1 MADIETHSPIQTELD
16 LAGAALRTF
25 FNIADAWDLDVDEQM
40 TLLGLTSR
48 STFYKWK
55 KQRTGRLQ
63 KDTLE
68 RISYLLGIFKA
79 LQVLIPNAAEAD
91 RWIKKPNAAPPF
103 GGKSA
108 LERMLAGHVVDLH
121 AVRQYLDAQRN
132 G

>member
-79 LQVLIPNAAEAD
+79 CKFSSQTPPKPIAGLRNRMPRRRSAESRRLSGCSPAT
-91 RWIKKPNAAPPF
+91 
-103 GGKSA
+103 S
-108 LERMLAGHVVDLH
+108 
-121 AVRQYLDAQRN
+121 
-132 G
+132 